1 MLLWGGVMID
11 SMGSS
16 GFSAMSRETFGAQV
30 VSKTLDFM
38 NNSGGSGGGF
48 GASGGFAP
56 MDKQTF
62 GAGVVSKTLNNMN
75 SGNGFGGSGSNGFGG
90 SVGSDFGFQT
100 SVLGAAFAGKG
111 TIADMTA

>member
-1 MLLWGGVMID
+1 MGGF
-11 SMGSS
+11 
-16 GFSAMSRETFGAQV
+16 GFAAMNRETFGAQV
-30 VSKTLDFM
+30 VSKTLEFL

-48 GASGGFAP
+48 DSSGRFAP
-56 MDKQTF
+56 VDKQTF
-62 GAGVVSKTLNNMN
+62 GASVVSQTLNNMN
-75 SGNGFGGSGSNGFGG
+75 SGNGFGGSKGFGG

>member
-1 MLLWGGVMID
+1 MID
-11 SMGSS
+11 SMGGS
-16 GFSAMSRETFGAQV
+16 GFAAMSRDTFGAQV

-56 MDKQTF
+56 VDKQTF

-75 SGNGFGGSGSNGFGG
+75 SGSGFGGAGGSKGFGG

>member
-1 MLLWGGVMID
+1 MID
-11 SMGSS
+11 SMGGS
-16 GFSAMSRETFGAQV
+16 GFAAMSRQTFGAQV

-48 GASGGFAP
+48 SASGGFAP
-56 MDKQTF
+56 VDKQTF
-62 GAGVVSKTLNNMN
+62 GAGVVSKTLDNMN
-75 SGNGFGGSGSNGFGG
+75 SGSGFGGSGGFGG
-90 SVGSDFGFQT
+90 SVGSDFDFQT